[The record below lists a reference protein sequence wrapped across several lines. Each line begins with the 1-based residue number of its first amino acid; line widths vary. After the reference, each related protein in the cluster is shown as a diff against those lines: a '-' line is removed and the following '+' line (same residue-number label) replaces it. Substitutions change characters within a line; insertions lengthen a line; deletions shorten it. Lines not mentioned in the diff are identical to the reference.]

1 MQFQVPQF
9 IEHDPKIL
17 GPFTVKQSIYI
28 GGAMGACFFLYFSL
42 GKSNFFLYVIVC
54 GALFASALG
63 LAFLKVEG
71 LGISTVSKN
80 FFNFTVGSKIY
91 KWDRKASPVFL
102 PTRTSRKSV
111 ETKKEEKT
119 KLTLR
124 PSGKIESLSKK
135 IFFEK

>member
-17 GPFTVKQSIYI
+17 GPFTLKQSLYI
-28 GGAMGACFFLYFSL
+28 GVALGMCFFLYFSL
-42 GKSNFFLYVIVC
+42 GKSNFFLYILVC
-54 GALFASALG
+54 GALFASSLG
-63 LAFLKVEG
+63 LAFWKVEG

-91 KWDRKASPVFL
+91 KWDRKESPVFL
-102 PTRTSRKSV
+102 PTRTSKKSV
-111 ETKKEEKT
+111 EEKKEEKT
-119 KLTLR
+119 KLNLR
-124 PSGKIESLSKK
+124 PSGKIEALSKK